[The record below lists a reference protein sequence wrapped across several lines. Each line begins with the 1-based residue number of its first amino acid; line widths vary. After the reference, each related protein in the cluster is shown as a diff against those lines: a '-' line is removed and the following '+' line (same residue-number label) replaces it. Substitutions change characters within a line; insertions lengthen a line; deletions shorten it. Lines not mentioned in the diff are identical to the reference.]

1 VQSAVGSGVITAG
14 HARALVALDGQA
26 AQEHGLK
33 VVVAR
38 HLSVRQTENWVRTYR
53 PRKKLRVD
61 STAELRAIA
70 ADIESKVGLPIK
82 LTGSLN
88 RGRIDLRYSS
98 REELE
103 RVRSKLLS

>member
-1 VQSAVGSGVITAG
+1 VISAG
-14 HARALVALDGQA
+14 HARALVALEGQA

-33 VVVAR
+33 VVIAR
-38 HLSVRQTENWVRTYR
+38 HLSVRQAENWVRTYR
-53 PRKKLRVD
+53 PRRKPRVD

-82 LTGSLN
+82 LSGSLN
-88 RGRIDLRYSS
+88 RGKVELRYSS

-103 RVRSKLLS
+103 RVCSKLLS